1 VGELNFFEQIY
12 LFQNAKIVIGAHGAA
27 FTNLI
32 FCKEDT
38 KVLDIIPENHP
49 NTVDETIAKVK
60 NLNFRFIRTK
70 ELTEKEKD
78 NGDIFLTID
87 EMANNL

>member
-1 VGELNFFEQIY
+1 M
-12 LFQNAKIVIGAHGAA
+12 
-27 FTNLI
+27 
-32 FCKEDT
+32 
-38 KVLDIIPENHP
+38 
-49 NTVDETIAKVK
+49 DETIAKVK